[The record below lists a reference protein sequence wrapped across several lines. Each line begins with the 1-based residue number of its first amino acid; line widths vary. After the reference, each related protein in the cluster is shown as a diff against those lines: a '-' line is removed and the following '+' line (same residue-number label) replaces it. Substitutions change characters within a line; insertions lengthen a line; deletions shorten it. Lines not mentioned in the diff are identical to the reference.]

1 MGNGLKAAR
10 CTHTN
15 AKSGTIHII
24 ISVHGIACGSL
35 TGTTGRR
42 DEKTMN
48 EGNSFRFDLWLYNE
62 MQKRGWNSNDLAGKT
77 GLSRATICFYLAD
90 ERIPTLRTFAL
101 LLKAFGKHVEIVD
114 D

>member
-1 MGNGLKAAR
+1 
-10 CTHTN
+10 
-15 AKSGTIHII
+15 
-24 ISVHGIACGSL
+24 
-35 TGTTGRR
+35 
-42 DEKTMN
+42 
-48 EGNSFRFDLWLYNE
+48 
-62 MQKRGWNSNDLAGKT
+62 MQKRGWNSTDLAGKT